1 MRRLPK
7 WHLQLAHEDY
17 CLVNI
22 KSVALAMWSCRSRI
36 LMLRLIGPVKTTFQC
51 KNKNLPPFLE
61 AWIFALNLTYMREI
75 LLYDLQM
82 ALTWCSLVSVIRIY
96 MQMTSARPI
105 YDLIFIPFITFDI
118 QPLTL
123 HSITFSLLGVVG
135 RRCAD
140 ILLSGCGIRRFD
152 GHGELQSI
160 QQ

>member
-1 MRRLPK
+1 MRRLSK
-7 WHLQLAHEDY
+7 WHLRLAHKDY

-22 KSVALAMWSCRSRI
+22 KSVALEMWSCRSRI

-51 KNKNLPPFLE
+51 KNKNLE
-61 AWIFALNLTYMREI
+61 AWNFALSLTYMREI
-75 LLYDLQM
+75 LVYDLQM
-82 ALTWCSLVSVIRIY
+82 ALTWCSLLSVIRIY
-96 MQMTSARPI
+96 IQMNSARPN
-105 YDLIFIPFITFDI
+105 YDVIFIPFITFYI

-123 HSITFSLLGVVG
+123 HSITFSLSGVVG
-135 RRCAD
+135 RCSAD